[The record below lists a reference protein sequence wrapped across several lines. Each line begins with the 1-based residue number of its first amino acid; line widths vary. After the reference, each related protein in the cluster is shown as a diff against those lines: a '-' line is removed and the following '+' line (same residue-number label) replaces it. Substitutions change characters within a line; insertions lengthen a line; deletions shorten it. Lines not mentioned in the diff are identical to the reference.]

1 MESNDQETE
10 NTEKLKIMNHRERNN
25 REDNRE
31 NQNVNITKSL
41 KGKYS
46 ECNRQVINL

>member
-10 NTEKLKIMNHRERNN
+10 NTTKLKIMNHRERKN

-31 NQNVNITKSL
+31 KPER
-41 KGKYS
+41 KYY
-46 ECNRQVINL
+46 QKP